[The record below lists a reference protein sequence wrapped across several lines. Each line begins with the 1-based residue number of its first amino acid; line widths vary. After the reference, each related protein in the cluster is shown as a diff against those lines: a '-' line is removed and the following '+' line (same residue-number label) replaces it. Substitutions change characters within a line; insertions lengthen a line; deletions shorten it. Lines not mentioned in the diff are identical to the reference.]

1 MNQASANTIVMSFNE
16 CITRRD
22 IDGLSRLM
30 TDDHVFIDAANN
42 TISGKERCVE
52 AWRRFFDAFPDYR
65 NHFEHVS
72 VAEDKA
78 VIIGHSVCADTRLA
92 GPALWTA
99 KIAGELIAE
108 WRVYDDTSANRALLG
123 VTD

>member
-1 MNQASANTIVMSFNE
+1 MNQASANLIVMSFND

-52 AWRRFFDAFPDYR
+52 AWRRFFGAFPDYR
-65 NHFEHVS
+65 NHFERVS
-72 VAEDKA
+72 LTGDNA
-78 VIIGHSVCADTRLA
+78 VIIGHSVCSDLRLA
-92 GPALWTA
+92 GPALWSA
-99 KIAGELIAE
+99 RIAGGLIAE
-108 WRVYDDTSANRALLG
+108 WRVYDDTIASRALLG